1 MAEVEHLKLS
11 DTNNEVEHMK
21 LSDTNNEVEHMKL
34 SDINNDIKKPEDS
47 LNDKK
52 SEDSLYSKDSLYRL
66 EMLLLKNEGLAK
78 IHLST
83 FV

>member
-11 DTNNEVEHMK
+11 DTDNEVEHMK
-21 LSDTNNEVEHMKL
+21 LSDTNN
-34 SDINNDIKKPEDS
+34 DIKKPEDS
-47 LNDKK
+47 LNNK
-52 SEDSLYSKDSLYRL
+52 SEDSLYSKDSLYTL
-66 EMLLLKNEGLAK
+66 EMFPLKSEGLAK